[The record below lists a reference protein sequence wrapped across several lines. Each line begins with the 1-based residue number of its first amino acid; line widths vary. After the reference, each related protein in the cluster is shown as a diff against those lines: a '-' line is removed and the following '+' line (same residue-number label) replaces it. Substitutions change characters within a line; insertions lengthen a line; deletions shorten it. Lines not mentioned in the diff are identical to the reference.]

1 MMVGDDQSGCRTPA
15 VDVADAILGV
25 APTIGGGGK
34 SGTFHFSA
42 AGRTSRCG
50 FAKEI
55 FARAEEITKQPPPAV
70 RPIAAAGEFRFK
82 LFVCPPRNS
91 LPRRR
96 IYMVRWGSLE
106 LRSRRLFT
114 GHRSV

>member
-1 MMVGDDQSGCRTPA
+1 MRGGDAQSGCLTPA

-25 APTIGGGGK
+25 APAVGGGK

-42 AGRTSRCG
+42 AGRTSRYG

-91 LPRRR
+91 PPGKR
-96 IYMVRWGSLE
+96 IHIVRWGSLE
-106 LRSRRLFT
+106 LWSRQLFT
-114 GHRSV
+114 GDRPV